1 MGAATAITGREAY
14 RIMFRDYPDVVNVN
28 QMSKMLGISD
38 KTAYALLRD
47 NKIEHFKVGRTYK
60 IPKIHILSYLRVLSS
75 A

>member
-1 MGAATAITGREAY
+1 
-14 RIMFRDYPDVVNVN
+14 MFRDYPDVVTVE
-28 QMSKMLGISD
+28 QMSQMLGIND

-60 IPKIHILSYLRVLSS
+60 IPKIHILSYLKVIQR